1 MYRFEARIIGRSQGK
16 SATKAAAHNTGK
28 RSSAVASAAYLSRE
42 SITDAKGQ
50 TWDYSRHFGGAGAKL
65 LLPAGAP
72 DWMQDRAEL
81 WRAVEKVENRKDS
94 MLARD
99 YIITMPYGLTEKQ
112 MWACVQDFARQH
124 FVSKGKPADIGLHLY
139 GEPWKA
145 WSKATKAKVE
155 DWKAQDLPFYEQGK
169 VPADSLGPHI
179 LIIRGKQ
186 GQVKEYARYQ
196 PHMHVMT
203 TFRKIDANRPTGFAR
218 HKETV
223 TKGHWAVEDKAQL
236 LELRKGWAAT
246 LNRHLEMAGLPERVD
261 HRSLQDR
268 GITDRKPMP
277 KKGPV
282 ASKMERDGRG
292 DEAYA
297 IVDVERVTEVNRL
310 TETLKKLDAE
320 IHDLTVTRL
329 KRQAAGDD
337 PMEINVQQFVEIE
350 AEQKKR
356 IAGLARERDR
366 DTFFKGF
373 EDVRLRY
380 ASEQG
385 RREEERRT
393 RDPAGDIADA
403 RKRWERAI
411 GQSYDARMPEESLAL
426 AVGIEATQFRKEQFA
441 LRERE
446 RAEKDPEQRKLLEL
460 RRHIEACDYMA
471 QANERLAAISGV
483 IHGRRDNE
491 TSNRDRERAAAWQQL
506 GQGLRVERA
515 DLQRDIQERRQ
526 ARTSGRDQQEAGNG
540 QRNAQRDQAHRDQMA
555 RTHDRMA
562 AVSDVLGGRGD
573 NETSN
578 RHWESAAEWRRQGQG
593 QRPVPGEPQHDTR
606 QRAPTTAPERQAEG
620 TDRPQSRAEK
630 AQAKLNRHLQA
641 KEQPDQQRDR
651 TAVTSRGHDAG
662 DVSRERSDRA
672 IERSERQVEQTDRRQ
687 SRAEKAQERLDRH
700 MHQQQQPDPQR
711 DRSRGRSR

>member
-1 MYRFEARIIGRSQGK
+1 MYRFEARIIGRSKGK

-28 RSSAVASAAYLSRE
+28 RSSAVASAAYLGRE

-65 LLPAGAP
+65 MLPPGAP
-72 DWMQDRAEL
+72 DWMQDRGEL

-99 YIITMPYGLTEKQ
+99 YIITMPYGLTQKQ

-145 WSKATKAKVE
+145 WSKATKAKIE
-155 DWKAQDLPFYEQGK
+155 DWKAQGLPFYEQGK

-179 LIIRGKQ
+179 LVIRGKQ

-203 TFRKIDANRPTGFAR
+203 TFRKIDRHSNTGFAR

-223 TKGHWAVEDKAQL
+223 TKGHWAVADKAQL
-236 LELRKGWAAT
+236 LELRKSWANT
-246 LNRHLEMAGLPERVD
+246 LNRHLEAAGLPERVD

-268 GITDRKPMP
+268 GIKDRKPMP

-292 DEAYA
+292 DEAHA
-297 IVDVERVTEVNRL
+297 IQDVERVTEVNRL

-337 PMEINVQQFVEIE
+337 PMEFNNQQSVEIE
-350 AEQKKR
+350 AEEKKR
-356 IAGLARERDR
+356 LAQLVSERDR
-366 DTFFKGF
+366 FAFFKGF

-380 ASEQG
+380 STEQD
-385 RREEERRT
+385 RREEERRA
-393 RDPAGDIADA
+393 RNPDGDIADA

-411 GQSYDARMPEESLAL
+411 GQSFDARMPEESLAL
-426 AVGIEATQFRKEQFA
+426 AVGVEAAQFRKEQDA
-441 LRERE
+441 LRARE

-460 RRHIEACDYMA
+460 RRHIEACDYMT

-483 IHGRRDNE
+483 IYGRRDNE
-491 TSNRDRERAAAWQQL
+491 TSNRDRERAAEWQRL
-506 GQGLRVERA
+506 GQGLRAERA
-515 DLQRDIQERRQ
+515 DLQREIQQREP
-526 ARTSGRDQQEAGNG
+526 ARTAGRNQQETGNG
-540 QRNAQRDQAHRDQMA
+540 QRSAQGAQTSQAPPNQ
-555 RTHDRMA
+555 
-562 AVSDVLGGRGD
+562 GQQ
-573 NETSN
+573 
-578 RHWESAAEWRRQGQG
+578 QGQG
-593 QRPVPGEPQHDTR
+593 QHDTR
-606 QRAPTTAPERQAEG
+606 QRAPTAAPERQAG
-620 TDRPQSRAEK
+620 GAADRPQSRAEK

-651 TAVTSRGHDAG
+651 TAVTSRSHDAG
-662 DVSRERSDRA
+662 DVNRERNDRA
-672 IERSERQVEQTDRRQ
+672 IERSERQVENTDRRQ

-700 MHQQQQPDPQR
+700 THQQQQPDLQR

>member
-65 LLPAGAP
+65 MLPDGAP

-99 YIITMPYGLTEKQ
+99 YILTMPYGLTQKQ
-112 MWACVQDFARQH
+112 MWACAQDFARQH

-145 WSKATKAKVE
+145 WSKATKTKVE
-155 DWKAQDLPFYEQGK
+155 DWKAQGLPFYEQGK

-179 LIIRGKQ
+179 LVIRGKQ

-196 PHMHVMT
+196 PHMHIMT
-203 TFRKIDANRPTGFAR
+203 TFRKIDRHSNTGFAR

-223 TKGHWAVEDKAQL
+223 TKGHWAVADKAQL

-246 LNRHLEMAGLPERVD
+246 LNRHLEMAGLSERVD

-268 GITDRKPMP
+268 GIDRAPMP

-292 DEAYA
+292 DEAHA
-297 IVDVERVTEVNRL
+297 VQDVERVTEVNRL

-337 PMEINVQQFVEIE
+337 PMEFNNQQSVEIE
-350 AEQKKR
+350 AEEKKR
-356 IAGLARERDR
+356 LAQLTGARERIELFAS
-366 DTFFKGF
+366 FFKDY
-373 EDVRLRY
+373 EERRLRY
-380 ASEQG
+380 STEQN
-385 RREEERRT
+385 RREEERRA
-393 RDPAGDIADA
+393 RNPGGDIANA
-403 RKRWERAI
+403 RTRWERAI
-411 GQSYDARMPEESLAL
+411 GQTYDARMPEESLAL
-426 AVGIEATQFRKEQFA
+426 AVGIEATQFRKEQDA
-441 LRERE
+441 LRTRE

-483 IHGRRDNE
+483 IHGRRDND
-491 TSNRDRERAAAWQQL
+491 TSNRDRERAAEWQRL

-515 DLQRDIQERRQ
+515 DLQRDIQQRRPN
-526 ARTSGRDQQEAGNG
+526 RSPHQQEADNG
-540 QRNAQRDQAHRDQMA
+540 QRSAQQGQTTQAHA
-555 RTHDRMA
+555 
-562 AVSDVLGGRGD
+562 S
-573 NETSN
+573 
-578 RHWESAAEWRRQGQG
+578 QGQQQSQG
-593 QRPVPGEPQHDTR
+593 QRSMPGEPQRDIR
-606 QRAPTTAPERQAEG
+606 QPGPTVAPDRQAG
-620 TDRPQSRAEK
+620 MTADRPQSRADK
-630 AQAKLNRHLQA
+630 AQAKFNRHMEA
-641 KEQPDQQRDR
+641 KQPDAQRDR
-651 TAVTSRGHDAG
+651 TMATPRQEDAG
-662 DVSRERSDRA
+662 DVTRERSDRA
-672 IERSERQVEQTDRRQ
+672 IERSERQVETTDRRQ
-687 SRAEKAQERLDRH
+687 SRAERAQEQFDRH
-700 MHQQQQPDPQR
+700 MQQQKQPDLQR
-711 DRSRGRSR
+711 DRSRGGRSR